1 MGAGLLRRIQPSNK
15 GAAESEATRRVNRLC
30 SEYSFAIKRESLWSA
45 YRRNTSISASLFDA
59 SFERS
64 PTSGCCSVRK
74 PGRDL
79 LLLRYHEHAGAH
91 KGDPWERLRHHHSAV
106 ERENIESGRATYR
119 VTVKVDGISA
129 PKAGVGHTILIPSV

>member
-1 MGAGLLRRIQPSNK
+1 MAGEFRGLTEYGSYVKPQWGPEAGTPYPLRICADGLR
-15 GAAESEATRRVNRLC
+15 G
-30 SEYSFAIKRESLWSA
+30 SLGVLA
-45 YRRNTSISASLFDA
+45 FRCPRDHDR
-59 SFERS
+59 FERS